1 MIKRKKPCLQL
12 LYYIRI
18 RDSSFFQTQIIFGKQ
33 RKSQKFKEKPCFFS
47 LVIYNKNIS
56 KKHRC
61 IGNMHRKTEEIMR
74 KRFLKTGLASAVLA
88 TALILG
94 GCGGNSGST
103 ASETTAA
110 LEESQSAADPSK
122 AEETE
127 AKTEESAA
135 TEEPGSATTDSGLE
149 ATDADYLKTWFG
161 VEFAGEDLDAEEF
174 STALRAVAGETAPV
188 ISDELTWW
196 GAIGAAVE
204 AADYKELALSYPQ
217 EKVAKRLAQYG
228 VTVPAEE
235 AEKLYMTNV
244 ACALDV
250 SLVTADDVAKAA
262 AGEPFTV
269 VDAEKLLMKVA
280 DANGD
285 ARNYLGMASDP
296 DIYGKVDQAWNSFI
310 LFDDGKLAEVGKE
323 AVLQQISTGYGIK
336 SAAYD
341 ARFLPNLTLQYGH
354 SDIKHAHQL
363 LGLLNSEDI
372 DAKVQLEP
380 KISIYQ
386 YLLEWGPI
394 PEATP
399 TYEVKQFDDLYL
411 VYAVEYDMQLE
422 FNNTEDMLR
431 FDSVIKE
438 FAKKNEGNEEA
449 DGLIYASWW
458 QPLYSTTRTD
468 MPKEDYHQMFDCVV
482 TNGIYSIHP
491 FALPENKDM
500 VVEKLTELAGDLE
513 VKTVERYCNTAFYS
527 YLKGEDYQ

>member
-1 MIKRKKPCLQL
+1 
-12 LYYIRI
+12 
-18 RDSSFFQTQIIFGKQ
+18 
-33 RKSQKFKEKPCFFS
+33 
-47 LVIYNKNIS
+47 
-56 KKHRC
+56 
-61 IGNMHRKTEEIMR
+61 MHRIMEEIMR
-74 KRFLKTGLASAVLA
+74 KRFPKAAIAAVVLMSAIMA
-88 TALILG
+88 G
-94 GCGGNSGST
+94 GCGGG
-103 ASETTAA
+103 AAQETTAKA
-110 LEESQSAADPSK
+110 AESQTTAAETAETK
-122 AEETE
+122 AAESEAAKEEETS
-127 AKTEESAA
+127 EEIPVEVKS
-135 TEEPGSATTDSGLE
+135 E
-149 ATDADYLKTWFG
+149 ATDTDYLKTYFD
-161 VEFAGEDLDAEEF
+161 VELTADSPDAAVF
-174 STALRAVAGETAPV
+174 HAALKKVAGEAAP
-188 ISDELTWW
+188 DADGELTWTS
-196 GAIGAAVE
+196 AVQAAVK
-204 AADYKELALSYPQ
+204 AADYEELALSYPQ
-217 EKVAKRLAQYG
+217 EKVAERLKQHG
-228 VTVPAEE
+228 VEASAEE
-235 AEKLYMTNV
+235 SYGADL

-250 SLVTADDVAKAA
+250 SLIDTEDAKRAA
-262 AGEPFTV
+262 AGEAFTAA
-269 VDAEKLLMKVA
+269 DAEKLLMNIAV
-280 DANGD
+280 ANGD
-285 ARNYLGMASDP
+285 GRNFLGMASDP
-296 DIYGKVDQAWNSFI
+296 DIYGKVDQAWNSFL

-363 LGLLNSEDI
+363 LGLLNSENI

-386 YLLEWGPI
+386 YLLEWGPV

-422 FNNTEDMLR
+422 FHNTDDMMR

-438 FAKKNEGNEEA
+438 FAKKNEGNEDA
-449 DGLIYASWW
+449 KGLIYASWW

-468 MPKEDYHQMFDCVV
+468 MPAEDYHQMFDCVV
-482 TNGIYSIHP
+482 SNGIYSIHP